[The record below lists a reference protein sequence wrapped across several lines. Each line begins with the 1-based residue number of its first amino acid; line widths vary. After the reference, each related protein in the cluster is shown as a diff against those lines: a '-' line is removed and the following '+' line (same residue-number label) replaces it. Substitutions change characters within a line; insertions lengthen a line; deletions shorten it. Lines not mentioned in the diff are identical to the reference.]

1 MLYNHGDVL
10 DTLHQYIATKHIYI
24 GYINISL
31 TYFHWVIMM
40 EKVAEAWGVEMRR
53 GHTKLI
59 VLTLLR
65 TASLTGYDIMKKI
78 REKTLGFWRL
88 TPGGVYPIL
97 QGLEKRGYI
106 KGTRK
111 PEDGRR
117 RKTYE
122 ITDEGKKLL
131 ETALQKQQQIAKTM
145 RDLISDYAR
154 DILNIELP
162 DNIPPFTSNMF
173 SIVNY
178 LKGKPIEDQ
187 VRILTKTRERM
198 LKLIKRI
205 DERILQMDVEN
216 AKK

>member
-1 MLYNHGDVL
+1 
-10 DTLHQYIATKHIYI
+10 
-24 GYINISL
+24 
-31 TYFHWVIMM
+31 M

-97 QGLEKRGYI
+97 QGLEKMGYI

-111 PEDGRR
+111 PKDSRR

-162 DNIPPFTSNMF
+162 DNIPPFTPNMF